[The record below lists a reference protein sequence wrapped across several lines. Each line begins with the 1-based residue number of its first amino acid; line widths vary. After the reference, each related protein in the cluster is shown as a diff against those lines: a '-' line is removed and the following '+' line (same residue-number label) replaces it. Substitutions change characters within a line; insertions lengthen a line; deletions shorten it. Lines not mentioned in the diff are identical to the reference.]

1 MSSIT
6 LNRPAPGGAP
16 RPAASTG
23 ARAPG
28 RIPDALADI
37 QTMVVRS
44 LRHSLR
50 DAESLVMSVMLP
62 VMLMLLFVYV
72 FGGAINTGT
81 AYVNYVV
88 PGIILLCAGF
98 GAAGTATSV
107 ARDMTTGLI
116 DRFRSMR
123 IFSGALLVGHV
134 TASVVRNLVAT
145 AVVIGV
151 GFAIGWRPHAG
162 FGGWLG
168 VGAMLV
174 LYMAAISML
183 AALIGLFANSIES
196 ANAFTFVMMFL
207 PYVSSA
213 FVPPDTMPTFLRGFA
228 EHQPVTPVIQTLRSL
243 LTGAPV
249 GSNGW
254 ISVMWWGPILLVCF
268 AGAGWLFRRKTRD

>member
-1 MSSIT
+1 MST
-6 LNRPAPGGAP
+6 TALDRPTPGAAP
-16 RPAASTG
+16 RPPASPDIRHPHRIAAVV
-23 ARAPG
+23 
-28 RIPDALADI
+28 DDI
-37 QTMVVRS
+37 RTMVRRS

-81 AYVNYVV
+81 TYVNYVV

-145 AVVIGV
+145 AVVIGI

-162 FGGWLG
+162 LGSWLG
-168 VGAMLV
+168 VAAMLV

-213 FVPPDTMPTFLRGFA
+213 FVPPDTMPAFLRGFA
-228 EHQPVTPVIQTLRSL
+228 HHQPVTPVIETLRSL

-254 ISVMWWGPILLVCF
+254 ISVMWWGSILLVCL

>member
-1 MSSIT
+1 MSTTT
-6 LNRPAPGGAP
+6 LDRPTRPTAPVQV
-16 RPAASTG
+16 RS
-23 ARAPG
+23 PG
-28 RIPDALADI
+28 RVAAAFADVG
-37 QTMVVRS
+37 TMIVRS

-72 FGGAINTGT
+72 FGGAIRTGT
-81 AYVNYVV
+81 TYVDYVV

-134 TASVVRNLVAT
+134 TASVARNLVAT

-151 GFAIGWRPHAG
+151 GFAIGWRPHAAV
-162 FGGWLG
+162 GGWLG
-168 VGAMLV
+168 VAAMLV
-174 LYMAAISML
+174 LYMAAISMM
-183 AALIGLFANSIES
+183 AALIGLLANSIES

-213 FVPPDTMPTFLRGFA
+213 FVPPDTMPSFLRGFA
-228 EHQPVTPVIQTLRSL
+228 DHQPVTPVIETLRAL

-249 GSNGW
+249 GSNAW
-254 ISVMWWGPILLVCF
+254 VSVAWWGPILLVCF
-268 AGAGWLFRRKTRD
+268 AGAAWLFRRKTRG